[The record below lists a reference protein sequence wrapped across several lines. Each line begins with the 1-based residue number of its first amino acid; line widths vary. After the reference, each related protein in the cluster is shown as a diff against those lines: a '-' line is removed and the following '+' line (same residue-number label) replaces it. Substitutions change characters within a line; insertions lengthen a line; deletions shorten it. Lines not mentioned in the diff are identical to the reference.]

1 MKVVLQRVT
10 HSSVSVEDNQLASI
24 GLGYM
29 LLVGVEEGDTTETA
43 TYLANKISKLRVFED
58 DDEKMNLDIHQVEGQ
73 ILSISQFTL
82 LADTKK
88 GTRPCFTKAG
98 DPKEAEKLYNFFN
111 KSLRETG
118 LEVFEGQFGA
128 HMVLDIKNDGP
139 CTIILEK

>member
-58 DDEKMNLDIHQVEGQ
+58 DEGKMNLDIHQVEGQ

-82 LADTKK
+82 LADAKK
-88 GTRPCFTKAG
+88 GTRPSFTKAG